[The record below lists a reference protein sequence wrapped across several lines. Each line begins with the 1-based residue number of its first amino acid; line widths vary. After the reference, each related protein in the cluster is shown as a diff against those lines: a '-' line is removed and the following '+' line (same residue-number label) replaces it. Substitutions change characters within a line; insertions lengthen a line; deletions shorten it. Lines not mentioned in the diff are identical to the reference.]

1 MARTV
6 EDIEHLDL
14 ENMPDAKL
22 RELQS
27 RIREIINHRVQ
38 SRLDEFRMMAKE
50 AGFEMSLSKIG
61 ERPMGRRSRPRSES
75 SDRPDQRRG
84 PLPPLYRNP
93 DNPAEV
99 WSGRGHRPGWLKA
112 QLETGRP
119 LSDFRIDQQVASQRE
134 EETASGG

>member
-1 MARTV
+1 MARTI

-14 ENMPDAKL
+14 ENIPDAQL

-27 RIREIINHRVQ
+27 RIREVINRRVQ
-38 SRLDEFRMMAKE
+38 SRLDEFRMMARE
-50 AGFEMSLSKIG
+50 AGFEMTLSRIG
-61 ERPMGRRSRPRSES
+61 ERPMGRRGRPRSES
-75 SDRPDQRRG
+75 SDRQDQRRG

-112 QLETGRP
+112 QLDTGRP
-119 LSDFRIDQQVASQRE
+119 LSDFRIDQQGALQRE
-134 EETASGG
+134 EETVSGG